1 MRKPVVIIG
10 MGEMG
15 GVFARGFLKAGYP
28 VYPVNRGARLAEAEN
43 RAEDAAVVIVAVGEK
58 GLPDV
63 LKNMPDAWKD
73 RIVLLQNELLPQDWQ
88 KYDLNPTVISVWF
101 EKKKP
106 YDYKVIV
113 PSPVFGPRASLV
125 AEALMSIEIPVQV
138 LSSADE
144 LLFELVVKNLYILT
158 TNISGL
164 SVGGNVGEL
173 WGQHRD
179 FAQRVAGDILDVQ
192 FSLVGCELDRSLL
205 IAAMVRAFNGDPEH
219 KCMGRSA
226 PARLQRA
233 LEQAD
238 AAQLAVPILREISR
252 KRGGS

>member
-28 VYPVNRGARLAEAEN
+28 VYPVNRGVSFVETER
-43 RAEDAAVVIVAVGEK
+43 RAEDAAAVIVAVGEK
-58 GLPDV
+58 NLQDI
-63 LKNMPDAWKD
+63 LRNMSDAWKD
-73 RIVLLQNELLPQDWQ
+73 RLVLLQNELLPQDWQ

-113 PSPVFGPRASLV
+113 PSPVFGPRSSLV
-125 AEALMSIEIPVQV
+125 AEALMSIEIPVKI

-179 FAQRVAGDILDVQ
+179 FAQRVAGDVLDVQ
-192 FSLVGCELDRSLL
+192 FSLIGRELDRKPL
-205 IAAMVRAFNGDPEH
+205 IAAMVRAFDGDPEH

-238 AAQLAVPILREISR
+238 AAGLEVLTLREISR
-252 KRGGS
+252 KCGVS